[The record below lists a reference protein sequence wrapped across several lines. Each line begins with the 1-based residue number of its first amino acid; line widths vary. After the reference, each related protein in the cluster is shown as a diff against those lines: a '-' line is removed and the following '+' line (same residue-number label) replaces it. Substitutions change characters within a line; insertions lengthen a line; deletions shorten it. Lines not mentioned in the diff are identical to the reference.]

1 LTNPTD
7 SREAWAEYSAR
18 ISDNRLTFRVWL
30 SLQSEELP
38 APTVEARAEGVYVF
52 LSDLDDLAVWF
63 EVAGGVVERGEP
75 SGVLRSWLLTINTGP
90 EHRGLMVWVSVLGMA
105 DAMVMHTLAEAAD
118 ATDRAR
124 RVLEPTQV
132 LLGHEVAA

>member
-1 LTNPTD
+1 MNPID
-7 SREAWAEYSAR
+7 SPEAWAAHCEQIRS
-18 ISDNRLTFRVWL
+18 NRRMFDVWL
-30 SLQSEELP
+30 SLQAEELD

-63 EVAGGVVERGEP
+63 EVAGGVVERSEP
-75 SGVLRSWLLTINTGP
+75 SGVLRSWLLTIAAGP
-90 EHRGLMVWVSVLGMA
+90 EYRGLMVWVSALGMA
-105 DAMVMHTLAEAAD
+105 DAMVMHTLEGAAEATA
-118 ATDRAR
+118 RR